1 VQPHRTD
8 ASAGAPLTRLRFA
21 TRDNGRDRGSATL
34 NLVVA
39 FPAVLL
45 LILFTVQAA
54 LVFHARHIAQAAAV
68 EGLRNARLYG
78 GSQTDGQRS
87 AEAFLTQTAGDLLTR
102 RTVRSVRDATRAQVD
117 VQGTAL
123 SLLPGVHLTVHGH
136 AVGPVERYVP
146 DPGAQP

>member
-1 VQPHRTD
+1 VRPHRPG
-8 ASAGAPLTRLRFA
+8 ASDPPTVLRFA
-21 TRDNGRDRGSATL
+21 THDSVSDRGSATL

-54 LVFHARHIAQAAAV
+54 LVFHAQHIAQAAAV

-78 GSQTDGQRS
+78 GSQTDGQQS

-102 RTVRSVRDATRAQVD
+102 RTVTSVRDATQAQVD

-123 SLLPGVHLTVHGH
+123 SLLPGVHLTVRGH
-136 AVGPVERYVP
+136 AVGPIERYRP